1 MKINSIVERLSQFY
15 LGCIHEEGLRRLT
28 FSERYRGRSFIG
40 LPLDQEE
47 LLHQSIEAIPL
58 PSVTS
63 GKKQSFLEKALA
75 DQGPDTGSGERLFYG
90 FPVYVDDRGQIAPMF
105 FLEVDISQVSRAGFR
120 IAPVD
125 AGQVLINHHL
135 FRSECYTP
143 EEIAEIQ
150 EELEGHWRSFPSQL
164 KAALA
169 HIRSSRSEEAHGG
182 DWRAAGPLPKGPEA
196 GAYPSAM
203 LFQSAYSN
211 YTYNLEKDLGAL
223 ERYGFLQRDAAKTAL
238 GPYLD
243 ASNGKKGRGSVDPVE
258 VLPLNDEQEAAVSD
272 ALRDPL
278 SVITG
283 PPGTGKSQ
291 VVVDLLAGA
300 VLSGE
305 EIHDNL

>member
-15 LGCIHEEGLRRLT
+15 LECIHEEGLRRLT

-135 FRSECYTP
+135 FRSEGYTP
-143 EEIAEIQ
+143 EEVAEIQ

-182 DWRAAGPLPKGPEA
+182 IGERRDRFPKDR
-196 GAYPSAM
+196 
-203 LFQSAYSN
+203 
-211 YTYNLEKDLGAL
+211 K
-223 ERYGFLQRDAAKTAL
+223 
-238 GPYLD
+238 
-243 ASNGKKGRGSVDPVE
+243 RGCTPAPCSFKAHIAIIP
-258 VLPLNDEQEAAVSD
+258 
-272 ALRDPL
+272 
-278 SVITG
+278 T
-283 PPGTGKSQ
+283 T
-291 VVVDLLAGA
+291 
-300 VLSGE
+300 
-305 EIHDNL
+305 